1 MSMLAPVSARKTFWT
16 GKNVPGV
23 MLISKTIAT
32 SMVPLVEKCQILLY
46 SGSSLYEISW
56 QDLIYFLLRLL
67 KIY

>member
-1 MSMLAPVSARKTFWT
+1 MSGRKTVWT

-23 MLISKTIAT
+23 MLIPKTIAT
-32 SMVPLVEKCQILLY
+32 SMVPLVEKCQIQLY

-67 KIY
+67 MVKIY